1 MTDTN
6 ITAWR
11 VAAALALACG
21 LDWGR
26 WAAGLTADV
35 RMVPFR
41 YDDGFPVCEGW
52 CLWPDDGACP
62 LYVSEAEA
70 RAHAVPDPSDG
81 AAYLADC
88 ARRGVEPGPLPSLEY
103 TTRHVAWVVTVDVDG
118 TIDYVAVR
126 VGGIEMSTHED
137 HPQWS
142 ACQGS
147 ICSAAD
153 LALLSTLVTAAAS
166 ALEAAATPEGATPC

>member
-1 MTDTN
+1 MT
-6 ITAWR
+6 TAWR

-70 RAHAVPDPSDG
+70 RAHAVPDPSDV

-88 ARRGVEPGPLPSLEY
+88 ARRGVEPGPLPSLSWTSEDGRAGWEV
-103 TTRHVAWVVTVDVDG
+103 TEVV
-118 TIDYVAVR
+118 VR
-126 VGGIEMSTHED
+126 VSAGWAGFWRHLDGPEWFFDFGATDGGR
-137 HPQWS
+137 
-142 ACQGS
+142 GS
-147 ICSAAD
+147 SAAD
-153 LALLSTLVTAAAS
+153 LALLSTLVTAAAA
-166 ALEAAATPEGATPC
+166 ALETTDG

>member
-103 TTRHVAWVVTVDVDG
+103 GRCGDRVWWAVFNEHRGLSVCIGTGCRNGWIVNSDG
-118 TIDYVAVR
+118 TVHLSDVA
-126 VGGIEMSTHED
+126 MSVQEA
-137 HPQWS
+137 S
-142 ACQGS
+142 ERFA
-147 ICSAAD
+147 
-153 LALLSTLVTAAAS
+153 LVTAAAA
-166 ALEAAATPEGATPC
+166 ALEAGT